1 MSPKVQILISL
12 SADQED
18 NTAGGEQILR
28 REWILNKLKK

>member
-1 MSPKVQILISL
+1 MSPKVQILIFL

-28 REWILNKLKK
+28 RE